1 MVSGQASGQPRI
13 TKQNYESSLVGTW
26 ALAQLVAE
34 APLEE
39 MLGAAERADAVGA
52 ALDPTLYREKHRAL
66 HEDIEM
72 LRALRHV
79 QLTIDSIKR
88 RRAGR

>member
-39 MLGAAERADAVGA
+39 MLGGGLGNADGGDGEGLHADLAAR
-52 ALDPTLYREKHRAL
+52 
-66 HEDIEM
+66 
-72 LRALRHV
+72 
-79 QLTIDSIKR
+79 
-88 RRAGR
+88 